1 MAALCRVV
9 SIVLGVL
16 YILLGWI
23 WLYALA
29 ITVMPLGLLGLFFWW
44 LARKTEVL
52 PGANNRWNKIALYTN
67 VFGFISSAMAFL
79 LWYIFAK

>member
-1 MAALCRVV
+1 MATLCRVV

-23 WLYALA
+23 WVYALA
-29 ITVMPLGLLGLFFWW
+29 VTVMPLGFLGLFFWW
-44 LARKTEVL
+44 LTRKTEKDY
-52 PGANNRWNKIALYTN
+52 NRWTQVAFYIN
-67 VFGFISSAMAFL
+67 VSGFISSAIAFL